1 MFATLDLES
10 NMSVLDT
17 NSLMTNQDH
26 KKISTERENQRL
38 GIRSRS
44 RNGCLECKRKRKK
57 CDENRPSCTR
67 CLKSNTICVWKE
79 NQFKISKNDKSLTEK
94 QIINTNVEKLEKVKN
109 NYFGQY
115 NKTSEFNTNLSL
127 SPEKENFFS
136 DIFDFGKVLPHSFLD
151 DETDS
156 KGEEVQVI
164 PKTKKSI
171 FLEAL
176 KEKIVG
182 HTDSFSFLDISLNKY
197 PSQSLISGLNE
208 SEIICLDYYRTCV
221 SQTISILPKESNF
234 FLNLYL
240 PLAES
245 NRSILYAL
253 IGWAG
258 VFLDSKNMKSPLS
271 YIKKAIKISETEM
284 KHNQLTNYDK
294 IAFVSFYTILCAVL
308 ICAGDVKE
316 WYEHF
321 QTLHQFLLKQ
331 SNGELKNIKKYLG
344 DSKELKWLISNFLYH
359 DVLTSMSHIKG
370 TCFKMQEYC
379 QILDMD
385 ISLNNNFNIES
396 SLKIN
401 NGINNKIDNFSNS
414 NNEIEVIDNDIV
426 CDSLQGCVR
435 PMFVLI
441 GEITNTFVDIKNI
454 EKELLISEETLSH
467 EEFLKLRNKI
477 YLDLENKYD
486 NLKRLIENT
495 KPHTI
500 SLCYLKSDD
509 DLELHLTLFEVY
521 RLSASIYLKTLL
533 KKVPPISLEIQHLVV
548 DLLPCINI
556 IIGSSVQASLC
567 FPLLVAGISCISQS
581 DRFFIREKVSEMS
594 SFFPVKNFQRILVI
608 IEEVWKINRNG
619 HDCIHWFDISSKLGW
634 DLSLA

>member
-17 NSLMTNQDH
+17 NNLATNQGH
-26 KKISTERENQRL
+26 KMISVERENQRL
-38 GIRSRS
+38 GIKSRS

-57 CDENRPSCTR
+57 CDENRPFCTR
-67 CLKSNTICVWKE
+67 CLKSNTPCVWKE
-79 NQFKISKNDKSLTEK
+79 NQFKIRKNEKSLTEK
-94 QIINTNVEKLEKVKN
+94 RVNKIEKIENK
-109 NYFGQY
+109 YFEQSS
-115 NKTSEFNTNLSL
+115 KTVEFNTNPILSL
-127 SPEKENFFS
+127 EKEILFS
-136 DIFDFGKVLPHSFLD
+136 DICDFNNILSDSFLD
-151 DETDS
+151 NETDE
-156 KGEEVQVI
+156 KCKQIQVNT
-164 PKTKKSI
+164 KTKKST
-171 FLEAL
+171 FVETL
-176 KEKIVG
+176 KEKIMG
-182 HTDSFSFLDISLNKY
+182 HTKNFSFVEINMNKF
-197 PSQSLISGLNE
+197 PSQTLIKGLNE
-208 SEIICLDYYRTCV
+208 NEIICLDYYRTCV

-245 NRSILYAL
+245 NKAILYAL

-258 VFLDSKNMKSPLS
+258 VFLNSKNMTTPLN

-284 KHNQLTNYDK
+284 KHKHLTTCEK

-359 DVLTSMSHIKG
+359 DVLASMSHIKG

-385 ISLNNNFNIES
+385 ILSNDKFDIESNNKTNNVFENFVNFNT
-396 SLKIN
+396 
-401 NGINNKIDNFSNS
+401 D
-414 NNEIEVIDNDIV
+414 IEVIDNDMV

-435 PMFVLI
+435 PIFVLI
-441 GEITNTFVDIKNI
+441 GEITNTFVDIKKI
-454 EKELLISEETLSH
+454 EKELLVSEKILSH
-467 EEFLKLRNKI
+467 ENFLKERNKI
-477 YLDLENKYD
+477 YLNMENKYD
-486 NLKRLIENT
+486 NLKKLLQNT

-521 RLSASIYLKTLL
+521 KLSASIYLKTLL

-581 DRFFIREKVSEMS
+581 DRLFIREKVSEMS
-594 SFFPVKNFQRILVI
+594 SSFPVKNFQRILVI

-619 HDCIHWFDISSKLGW
+619 HDCIHWFDISSRLGW